1 MFTTAN
7 PNLYESLVA
16 ELRSE
21 NLTSSSDAYLGREA
35 GRKTNRQHPLGQQG
49 VQFQQCGGGRRI
61 LKKRLGN
68 D

>member
-21 NLTSSSDAYLGREA
+21 NLTSSSAYLNRET
-35 GRKTNRQHPLGQQG
+35 GRKINRQHPSSDAGISYQS
-49 VQFQQCGGGRRI
+49 CGGGRRV
-61 LKKRLGN
+61 LRKRLGN